1 MKQKVTKKLI
11 VFIIMIGIL
20 ISAAV
25 PAMPVKAEAK
35 KEVWVL
41 ATKWQILIKIYQNI
55 RSGFSCRKGRKAA
68 GMADKSRGNELSA
81 IGGILILSEK

>member
-35 KEVWVL
+35 KEV
-41 ATKWQILIKIYQNI
+41 
-55 RSGFSCRKGRKAA
+55 
-68 GMADKSRGNELSA
+68 
-81 IGGILILSEK
+81 

>member
-41 ATKWQILIKIYQNI
+41 ATKT
-55 RSGFSCRKGRKAA
+55 
-68 GMADKSRGNELSA
+68 
-81 IGGILILSEK
+81 SEFQKYKYT